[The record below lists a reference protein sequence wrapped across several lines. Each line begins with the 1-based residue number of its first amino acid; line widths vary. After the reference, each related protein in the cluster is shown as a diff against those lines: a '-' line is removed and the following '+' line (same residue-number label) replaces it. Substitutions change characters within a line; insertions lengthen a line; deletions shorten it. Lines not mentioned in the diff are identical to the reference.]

1 MREESVLVR
10 RGERGGA
17 ALRLAIALAVLAAG
31 YIGLAAFLGRHVPA
45 NASVAGI
52 PIGGKSPAD
61 AEATLKRQ
69 LASQASAP
77 VRLEAAGK
85 TIDIDPSAAG
95 LSLDLEETL
104 QGLSGFSLKPG
115 DIWNKLNGGEDQPLR
130 TDVDRDRLR
139 AVLTETAKG
148 VDKGAQEGSI
158 TFPGGQVKVV
168 APVSGVSLQV
178 EETGDA
184 IAEAWPTTKPVKGVV
199 NTVVPEVSAEEIQ
212 RARTEFASKAMSAPL
227 RVAVGRT
234 ALVLRQAE
242 FAPAITLKADGDGRL
257 APAYDS
263 KKLLAAVRAAASE
276 KGLEPKAQDATF
288 RLQGGKAVLVP
299 AVTGLQID
307 EKSLVDAFGPALTSS
322 SRTLNVKTTV
332 VQPELTTEE
341 ARKIAPKQ
349 VISTF
354 TTYFPNNPPRTE
366 NIMIAART
374 LNGAFVPPGKSFS
387 LNERLGQRTGAKGY
401 NPAPVIIN
409 GRLTKDYGGGIS
421 QLSTTLFNAI
431 FFSGA
436 RIEEHHPHSFY
447 IARYPE
453 GREATISW
461 PDVDN
466 RFTNDTA
473 GGILIQ
479 AYVSGN
485 SVTVTFY
492 GTKTWDVQ
500 ATKGPRRNIV
510 KPKKIV
516 DDKPTC
522 VPQEPTPGFDVTVTR
537 IFKKGG
543 AEVKRSSFNTHY
555 IPEDDVTCTHPK
567 AQ

>member
-1 MREESVLVR
+1 MVR

-17 ALRLAIALAVLAAG
+17 ALRLVIALAVLAAA

-77 VRLEAAGK
+77 VRLSVAGR
-85 TIDIDPSAAG
+85 TVDVDPSAAG
-95 LSLDLEETL
+95 LSLDLDETL
-104 QGLSGFSLKPG
+104 QGLSGFSLKPA
-115 DIWNKLNGGEDQPLR
+115 DVWNHLNGGDDEPLR

-139 AVLTETAKG
+139 AVLAETAKG
-148 VDKGAQEGSI
+148 VDKGAQEGAI
-158 TFPGGQVKVV
+158 AFPGGAVKVV
-168 APVSGVSLQV
+168 NPVTGMSLDV
-178 EETGDA
+178 EKTADVVA
-184 IAEAWPTTKPVKGVV
+184 AAWPTTTPVKAVV
-199 NTVVPEVSAEEIQ
+199 NTVPPKTSADEVQ
-212 RARTEFASKAMSAPL
+212 RARTEFADKAMAGPV
-227 RVAVGRT
+227 RVSVGST
-234 ALVLRQAE
+234 TVALEPAE
-242 FAPAITLKADGDGRL
+242 FAPAVTMRAGDDGSL
-257 APAYDS
+257 TPAYDS
-263 KKLLAAVRAAASE
+263 KKLLAAVRAAAAE
-276 KGLEPKAQDATF
+276 KGLEPKAEDASF

-299 AVTGLQID
+299 AKTGLQID
-307 EKSLVDAFGPALTSS
+307 EKSLVDGFGPALTSS
-322 SRTLNVKTTV
+322 SRTVKPKTTV
-332 VQPELTTEE
+332 VQPDLTTEK
-341 ARKIAPKQ
+341 ARKIAPRE

-354 TTYFPNNPPRTE
+354 TTQFPFNPPRTE
-366 NIMIAART
+366 NITLAART
-374 LNGAFVPPGKSFS
+374 LNGTFVAPGKTFS
-387 LNERLGQRTGAKGY
+387 LNGLLGQRTGGKGY
-401 NPAPVIIN
+401 NEAPVIVN
-409 GRLTKDYGGGIS
+409 GRLTKDFGGGIS

-473 GGILIQ
+473 GGILIE

-485 SVTVTFY
+485 SVTVTFH
-492 GTKTWDVQ
+492 GIKTWDIK
-500 ATKGPRRNIV
+500 ADKGPRRNVV

-516 DDKPTC
+516 DDRPTC
-522 VPQEPTPGFDVTVTR
+522 VPQSPTPGFDVTVTR
-537 IFKKGG
+537 IFTRAGK
-543 AEVKRSSFNTHY
+543 EVKRSTFDTHY

-567 AQ
+567 AS

>member
-1 MREESVLVR
+1 MVR

-17 ALRLAIALAVLAAG
+17 ALRLVIALAVLAAA

-77 VRLEAAGK
+77 VRLSVAGR
-85 TIDIDPSAAG
+85 TVDVDPSAAG
-95 LSLDLEETL
+95 LSLDLDETL
-104 QGLSGFSLKPG
+104 QGLSGFSLKPA
-115 DIWNKLNGGEDQPLR
+115 DVWNHLNGGDDEPLR

-139 AVLTETAKG
+139 AVLAETAKG
-148 VDKGAQEGSI
+148 VDKGAQEGAI
-158 TFPGGQVKVV
+158 AFPGGAVKVV
-168 APVSGVSLQV
+168 NPVTGMSLDV
-178 EETGDA
+178 EKTADVVA
-184 IAEAWPTTKPVKGVV
+184 AAWPTTTPVKAVV
-199 NTVVPEVSAEEIQ
+199 NTVPPKTSADEVQ
-212 RARTEFASKAMSAPL
+212 RARTEFADKAMAGPV
-227 RVAVGRT
+227 RVSVGST
-234 ALVLRQAE
+234 TVALEPAE
-242 FAPAITLKADGDGRL
+242 FAPAVTMRAGDDGSL
-257 APAYDS
+257 TPTYDS
-263 KKLLAAVRAAASE
+263 KKLLAAVRAAAAE
-276 KGLEPKAQDATF
+276 KGLEPKAEDASF

-299 AVTGLQID
+299 AKTGLQID
-307 EKSLVDAFGPALTSS
+307 EKSLVDGFGPALTSS
-322 SRTLNVKTTV
+322 SRTVKPKTTV
-332 VQPELTTEE
+332 VQPDLTTEK
-341 ARKIAPKQ
+341 ARKIAPRE

-354 TTYFPNNPPRTE
+354 TTQFPFNPPRTE
-366 NIMIAART
+366 NITLAART
-374 LNGAFVPPGKSFS
+374 LNGTFVAPGKTFS
-387 LNERLGQRTGAKGY
+387 LNGLLGQRTGGKGY
-401 NPAPVIIN
+401 NEAPVIVN
-409 GRLTKDYGGGIS
+409 GRLTKDFGGGIS

-473 GGILIQ
+473 GGILIE

-485 SVTVTFY
+485 SVTVTFH
-492 GTKTWDVQ
+492 GIKTWDIK
-500 ATKGPRRNIV
+500 ADKGPRRNVV

-516 DDKPTC
+516 DDRPTC
-522 VPQEPTPGFDVTVTR
+522 VPQSPTPGFDVTVTR
-537 IFKKGG
+537 IFTRAGK
-543 AEVKRSSFNTHY
+543 EVKRSTFDTHY

-567 AQ
+567 AS

>member
-1 MREESVLVR
+1 VVR

-77 VRLEAAGK
+77 VRLQVAGR
-85 TIDIDPSAAG
+85 TVDVDPSAAG
-95 LSLDLEETL
+95 LSLDLDETL
-104 QGLSGFSLKPG
+104 QGLSGFSLKPA
-115 DIWNKLNGGEDQPLR
+115 DVWNHLNGGDDEPLR
-130 TDVDRDRLR
+130 TDVDRGRLR

-148 VDKGAQEGSI
+148 VDKGAQEGAIS
-158 TFPGGQVKVV
+158 FPNGTVKVV
-168 APVSGVSLQV
+168 NPVTGMSLEV
-178 EETGDA
+178 ERTADVVA
-184 IAEAWPTTKPVKGVV
+184 AAWPTAAPVKAVV
-199 NTVVPEVSAEEIQ
+199 NTVPPKTSADEVQ
-212 RARTEFASKAMSAPL
+212 RARTEFADKAMAGPVKVSVGPTT
-227 RVAVGRT
+227 VA
-234 ALVLRQAE
+234 LKPAE
-242 FAPAITLKADGDGRL
+242 FAPAVTMKAGGDGRL
-257 APAYDS
+257 TPAYDS
-263 KKLLAAVRAAASE
+263 KKLLAAVRAAAAE
-276 KGLEPKAQDATF
+276 KGLEPKAEDASF

-299 AVTGLQID
+299 AKTGLQID
-307 EKSLVDAFGPALTSS
+307 EKSLVDGFGPALTST
-322 SRTLNVKTTV
+322 SRTLKPKTTV
-332 VQPELTTEE
+332 VQPELTTDK
-341 ARKIAPKQ
+341 AKKIAPRE

-354 TTYFPNNPPRTE
+354 TTQFPFNPPRTE
-366 NIMIAART
+366 NITIAART
-374 LNGAFVPPGKSFS
+374 LNGTFVAPGKTFS
-387 LNERLGQRTGAKGY
+387 LNGLLGQRTGAKGY
-401 NPAPVIIN
+401 NEAPVIIN

-421 QLSTTLFNAI
+421 QLSTTLFNAV

-473 GGILIQ
+473 GGILIE

-485 SVTVTFY
+485 SVTVTFH
-492 GTKTWDVQ
+492 GIKTWDIK
-500 ATKGPRRNIV
+500 ADKGPRRNV
-510 KPKKIV
+510 VEPKKVV
-516 DDKPTC
+516 DDRPTC
-522 VPQEPTPGFDVTVTR
+522 VPQSPTPGFDVTVTR
-537 IFKKGG
+537 IFTKAGK
-543 AEVKRSSFNTHY
+543 EVKRSTFNTHY
-555 IPEDDVTCTHPK
+555 IPEDDVTCTSPK
-567 AQ
+567 AK

>member
-1 MREESVLVR
+1 MR

-69 LASQASAP
+69 LASRASAP
-77 VRLEAAGK
+77 VRLQAAGR

-115 DIWNKLNGGEDQPLR
+115 DLWNHLNGGDDEPLR

-158 TFPGGQVKVV
+158 TFPEGRVKVV
-168 APVSGVSLQV
+168 APVTGVSLKV
-178 EETGDA
+178 EETADA
-184 IAEAWPTTKPVKGVV
+184 IAAAWPASTPVKGVV
-199 NTVVPEVSAEEIQ
+199 NTVQPKVSAEEVQ
-212 RARTEFASKAMSAPL
+212 RARTEFADKAMSAPVKVSVGATTLAL
-227 RVAVGRT
+227 RP
-234 ALVLRQAE
+234 AE
-242 FAPAITLKADGDGRL
+242 FAPAVTMKAGGDGRL

-263 KKLLAAVRAAASE
+263 KKLLAAVRAAAAE
-276 KGLEPKAQDATF
+276 KGLEPKAEDASF
-288 RLQGGKAVLVP
+288 RLEGSRAVLVP
-299 AVTGLQID
+299 AKTGLQID
-307 EKSLVDAFGPALTSS
+307 EKSLVGGFGPALTSS
-322 SRTLNVKTTV
+322 SRTVAVKTTI
-332 VQPELTTEE
+332 VQPDLTTDE
-341 ARKIAPKQ
+341 AKKIAPTE

-354 TTYFPNNPPRTE
+354 TTQFPYNPPRTE
-366 NIMIAART
+366 NITIAART
-374 LNGAFVPPGKSFS
+374 LNGTFVAPGKTFS
-387 LNERLGQRTGAKGY
+387 LNGLLGQRTGAKGY
-401 NPAPVIIN
+401 NEAPVIIN
-409 GRLTKDYGGGIS
+409 GRLVKDYGGGIS

-466 RFTNDTA
+466 RFTNDT
-473 GGILIQ
+473 GSGILIQ
-479 AYVSGN
+479 ASVSGN
-485 SVTVTFY
+485 SVTVTFH
-492 GTKTWDVQ
+492 GRKTWDVE
-500 ATKGPRRNIV
+500 AVKGPRRNVV

-516 DDKPTC
+516 DDRPTC
-522 VPQEPTPGFDVTVTR
+522 VPQSPTPGFDVTVTR
-537 IFKKGG
+537 IFKKAGK
-543 AEVKRSSFNTHY
+543 EVKRSTFNTHY

-567 AQ
+567 AD

>member
-1 MREESVLVR
+1 MR

-77 VRLEAAGK
+77 VRLQAAGR
-85 TIDIDPSAAG
+85 TVDIDPSAAG
-95 LSLDLEETL
+95 LSLDLDETL
-104 QGLSGFSLKPG
+104 QGLSGFSLKPA
-115 DIWNKLNGGEDQPLR
+115 DLWNHLNGGEDQPLR

-148 VDKGAQEGSI
+148 IDKGAQEGSI
-158 TFPGGQVKVV
+158 TFPEGRVKVV
-168 APVSGVSLQV
+168 APVTGLSLKID
-178 EETGDA
+178 ETADA
-184 IAEAWPTTKPVKGVV
+184 IAAAWPASQPVKAVV
-199 NTVVPEVSAEEIQ
+199 NTVPPKISAEEVQ
-212 RARTEFASKAMSAPL
+212 RARAQFADKAMSAPVK
-227 RVAVGRT
+227 VAVGT
-234 ALVLRQAE
+234 TTLALQPAE
-242 FAPAITLKADGDGRL
+242 FAPAVTMKAGDDGRL
-257 APAYDS
+257 AAAYDS
-263 KKLLAAVRAAASE
+263 KKLLAAVRAAAAE
-276 KGLEPKAQDATF
+276 KGLEPKAQDASF
-288 RLQGGKAVLVP
+288 RLEGSRAVLVP
-299 AVTGLQID
+299 AKTGLQID
-307 EKSLVDAFGPALTSS
+307 EKSLVAGFGRALTSS
-322 SRTLNVKTTV
+322 SRTVAVRTAV
-332 VQPELTTEE
+332 VQPDLTTEE
-341 ARKIAPKQ
+341 AKKIAPTE

-354 TTYFPNNPPRTE
+354 STQFPYNPPRTE
-366 NIMIAART
+366 NITIAART
-374 LNGAFVPPGKSFS
+374 LNGTFVAPGKTFS
-387 LNERLGQRTGAKGY
+387 LNGLLGQRTGAKGY
-401 NPAPVIIN
+401 NEAPVIVD
-409 GRLTKDYGGGIS
+409 GRLVKDYGGGIS

-466 RFTNDTA
+466 RFTNDT
-473 GGILIQ
+473 GSGILIQ

-485 SVTVTFY
+485 SVTVTFH
-492 GTKTWDVQ
+492 GRRTWDIEAV
-500 ATKGPRRNIV
+500 KGPRRNV
-510 KPKKIV
+510 VQPKKVV
-516 DDKPTC
+516 DDRPTC
-522 VPQEPTPGFDVTVTR
+522 VPQSPTPGFDVTVTR
-537 IFKKGG
+537 VFKKAGK
-543 AEVKRSSFNTHY
+543 EVKRSSFNTHY

-567 AQ
+567 AG